1 MSLDTKIYFL
11 YNFNYKDI
19 KKYKINKI
27 TKVILLDK
35 FSLERINTNKSIA
48 IKNNNSNIF
57 KIKEYLKI
65 SDKIILI
72 VKNNYYS
79 IKKMYKLIK
88 LIYKKIG
95 IDENKIIVVIKKE
108 KNKKAIHHLI
118 VKEIFKK
125 YNMNKIKLRKK

>member
-27 TKVILLDK
+27 SKVILLDK

-79 IKKMYKLIK
+79 IKNINDVVILWLRLLIK
-88 LIYKKIG
+88 T
-95 IDENKIIVVIKKE
+95 IKKR
-108 KNKKAIHHLI
+108 
-118 VKEIFKK
+118 
-125 YNMNKIKLRKK
+125 RKKRKVRFVMIECSCV